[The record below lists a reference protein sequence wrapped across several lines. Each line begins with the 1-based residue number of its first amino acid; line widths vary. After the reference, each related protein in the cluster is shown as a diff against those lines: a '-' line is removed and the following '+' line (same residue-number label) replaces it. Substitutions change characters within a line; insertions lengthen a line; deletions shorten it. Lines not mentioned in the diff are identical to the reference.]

1 MSTEALPTSTPV
13 RRALSGPGMGA
24 RWSAVYY
31 SHDALEAGALARRL
45 AEAVEAVEQEMSPW
59 RPESEVERLNRAP
72 LGARIPLP
80 RNLFRVIESA
90 LEIGDMSG
98 GAFDVGVGDLVRAF
112 GLGAGA
118 RSADPVA
125 VAALTGHPTFRPPQ
139 GLQLDPASLSARR
152 LAPLRVDLS
161 AIAKGF
167 GVDEL
172 ARVMAEAGVASF
184 LVGIDGEMR
193 AAGRK
198 ADGRPWAVGHER
210 PDGEARALMGVIE
223 LTDCAV
229 ATSGNYRRVRTVSAR
244 TVSHTMDPRR
254 GAPVVN
260 DLASVTV
267 VAPTAMAAD
276 AWATAFMV
284 LGSARGVVLADRLGL
299 RALFVTTAGELV
311 ATKACNLRS

>member
-1 MSTEALPTSTPV
+1 
-13 RRALSGPGMGA
+13 
-24 RWSAVYY
+24 
-31 SHDALEAGALARRL
+31 
-45 AEAVEAVEQEMSPW
+45 
-59 RPESEVERLNRAP
+59 
-72 LGARIPLP
+72 
-80 RNLFRVIESA
+80 
-90 LEIGDMSG
+90 MSG
-98 GAFDVGVGDLVRAF
+98 GACDVGVGDLVKAF

-284 LGSARGVVLADRLGL
+284 LGSARGIVLADRLGL
-299 RALFVTTAGELV
+299 RALFVTTAGELL
-311 ATKACNLRS
+311 TSRDFGLEGEGGSPACSSICASRSRGPT